1 MNKFLQLE
9 HVARSYQDGVSL
21 GSGRQIWPL
30 KDVSFCVHEGE
41 RVGLI
46 GQSGAGKSTLARIVL
61 GLEKPSRGRILMQ
74 GRPFDAWRRENP
86 SAMSVVF
93 QNYYE
98 SVNPMWTVQA
108 IVSEPLALLGQRDDG
123 RVAQLLSS
131 VGLSGDFAGR
141 YPHQLSG
148 GQMQRVCIARALIA
162 DPKFVIFDEAVSSLD
177 VSVQAEIL
185 ELLRELSSRGLAW
198 LFISHDLQ
206 AVTSVCSR
214 VMFLSEGAIVE
225 DLSVQDLAGAKSDCA
240 RELLGAVMPFQ
251 SGFIDSGSVS

>member
-9 HVARSYQDGVSL
+9 HVARSYRDGASL
-21 GSGRQIWPL
+21 FGGRMIWPL
-30 KDVSFCVHEGE
+30 KDVSFCIHEGE

-61 GLEKPSRGRILMQ
+61 GLEKPARGRILVQ
-74 GRPFDAWRRENP
+74 GRPFESWRSENP
-86 SAMSVVF
+86 AAMSVVF

-98 SVNPMWTVQA
+98 SVNPMWTVQS
-108 IVSEPLALLGQRDDG
+108 IVSEPLALLARKDEGQVG
-123 RVAQLLSS
+123 ALLKA
-131 VGLSGDFAGR
+131 VGLNEDFAGR

-185 ELLRELSSRGLAW
+185 ELLRELSSRGLTW

-214 VMFLSEGAIVE
+214 VVFLSEGAIVE
-225 DLSVQDLAGAKSDCA
+225 DLPVQDLARAKSDCA
-240 RELLGAVMPFQ
+240 RTLLGAVMPFR
-251 SGFIDSGSVS
+251 SGFIESGSES

>member
-1 MNKFLQLE
+1 MNRFLELE
-9 HVARSYQDGVSL
+9 HVARSYRDGVSL

-131 VGLSGDFAGR
+131 VGLPGDFAGR

-162 DPKFVIFDEAVSSLD
+162 NPKFVIFDEAVSSLD

-214 VMFLSEGAIVE
+214 VLFLSQGEIVE
-225 DLSVQDLAGAKSDCA
+225 DLPVRDLAQARSGCA
-240 RELLGAVMPFQ
+240 RELLGAVMPFR
-251 SGFIDSGSVS
+251 SEAAASGSW